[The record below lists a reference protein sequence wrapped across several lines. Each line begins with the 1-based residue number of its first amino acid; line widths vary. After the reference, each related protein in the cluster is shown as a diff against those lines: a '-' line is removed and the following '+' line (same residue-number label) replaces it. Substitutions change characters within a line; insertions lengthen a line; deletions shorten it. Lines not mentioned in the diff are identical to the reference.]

1 MTIIPKGTGPFFGT
15 AEDETLPQLPAGF
28 TFIKSPMDWLLAT
41 DGKKRYYVTKAA
53 LCQQIKARPNRRVK
67 QRRRRSMWAYKN
79 RGIFKGLNYRHV
91 FIDNRKT
98 IPLE

>member
-1 MTIIPKGTGPFFGT
+1 MTILPKGAGPFFGM
-15 AEDETLPQLPAGF
+15 AEDETLPVLPEGF
-28 TFIKSPMDWLLAT
+28 TFIKSPMYWLLAT
-41 DGKKRYYVTKAA
+41 DGRKRYYVTKAA
-53 LCQQIKARPNRRVK
+53 LCQQIKARPNRKVK
-67 QRRRRSMWAYKN
+67 ASRRRGMWVYKD